1 MRGWLCVLLL
11 LAACGGS
18 GSNSSPQRDVTVAQ
32 LNILHGTSGMCNQ
45 LANCRLADRIDLLY
59 QWIGRSGCPDV
70 VTLQEVWRDALPLL
84 REGAGATC
92 PFTYEVRV
100 ANEPT
105 PTKPLGPDESAVL
118 SRYPILSIEQIPLF
132 PGFRKAVHAV
142 IDHPL
147 GALDVYTTHLAS
159 GSDGATVSCIGSAP
173 CPEVCL
179 LSGAQTRRDCQA
191 IQMGE
196 YVDATHGDGPVIV
209 TGDLNSEPGSFVYES
224 FVDRGWQDA
233 YLAAGNPEC
242 DPASGRGCTSGRQD
256 ENLSQL
262 ESPVSNEA
270 ERIDYIFFIRA
281 RNGFRCSSQPDTPTD
296 RDGDGTATRL
306 FADEPNPFASSCGAA
321 PLPIC
326 WPSDHEGV
334 QLDLNCD

>member
-1 MRGWLCVLLL
+1 MRRGLCVLLLL
-11 LAACGGS
+11 LAACGDS
-18 GSNSSPQRDVTVAQ
+18 GSDSSGKRDVTVAQ

-59 QWIGRSGCPDV
+59 KSILVAGCPDV
-70 VTLQEVWRDALPLL
+70 VTLQEVWSGALPLL
-84 REGAGATC
+84 RDGAGSTC

-100 ANEPT
+100 VNPDR
-105 PTKPLGPDESAVL
+105 LGPDESAIL
-118 SRYPILSIEQIPLF
+118 SRYPILSIESQPLF

-159 GSDGATVSCIGSAP
+159 GSDGATVSCIGPAP
-173 CPEVCL
+173 CPEACL
-179 LSGAQTRRDCQA
+179 LAGAQTRRDCQGV
-191 IQMGE
+191 QMAE
-196 YVDATHGDGPVIV
+196 YVESTRGDGPVIV
-209 TGDLNSEPGSFVYES
+209 TGDLNSTPDSFVYDT
-224 FVDRGWQDA
+224 FVDLGWKDA

-262 ESPVSNEA
+262 ESPASNES
-270 ERIDYIFFIRA
+270 ERIDYIFVVRSQ
-281 RNGFRCSSQPDTPTD
+281 NGFRCTHRIDTPED

-306 FADEPNPFASSCGAA
+306 FADEPNPFARVCGAA